1 MSVLDASALL
11 AFVLSEPGAETVGK
25 ALAGGGAL
33 ISTVNLAE
41 VLARVGRAGQDVDAA
56 AAQIARLPLAR
67 IEFNEEHA
75 LETARLLPATRAL
88 GLSFGDRACLALARE
103 RGARVLTAD
112 RTWKRLRVGIE
123 IEVIR

>member
-11 AFVLSEPGAETVGK
+11 ALVLSEPGAEAVGK
-25 ALAGGGAL
+25 ALAAGGAL

-41 VLARVGRAGQDVDAA
+41 VLARVRRAGHDVDAA
-56 AAQIARLPLAR
+56 AAQIARLPLAG
-67 IEFNEEHA
+67 IAFTEEHA
-75 LETARLLPATRAL
+75 LESARLLPATRAL

-103 RGARVLTAD
+103 RHARVLTAD
-112 RTWKRLRVGIE
+112 RAWKRLRAGIE